1 MDKTQ
6 RLIDGMRL
14 SAGPDVIGPAAPMPT
29 AEEAWKA
36 RFMNRI
42 IERLSDR
49 YQLEGWSR
57 EQAITAAEAEYN
69 GLDEPIDLTDDPVA
83 SADESM
89 SYWDADE

>member
-14 SAGPDVIGPAAPMPT
+14 CASPDVIGPAAPMPT

-42 IERLSDR
+42 IERLSF
-49 YQLEGWSR
+49 QLEGWSP
-57 EQAITAAEAEYN
+57 EQAITVAEAEYN

-89 SYWDADE
+89 SYWDDV